1 MDMINRITPLL
12 LSLSF
17 AKDWLTTNAIIIV
30 VFFFCSCEDTV
41 TDNTNIS
48 DGFDPEDWVELH
60 NPTNETIAIGLWE
73 FKDENDDHVFTIQED
88 QILGPGQ
95 YLVLCKNIVA
105 FNDHFPDI
113 GNFAGDL
120 GFGLSGGGELIRL
133 FDSNGLLVDKVE
145 YNNSSPWPT
154 EPDGNGPTLEL
165 IHPSLDNDL
174 GENWAASDGYGTP
187 GAVNSVYVAD
197 SSNSIDSAVVIN
209 EINYNSADE

>member
-1 MDMINRITPLL
+1 MGLL
-12 LSLSF
+12 
-17 AKDWLTTNAIIIV
+17 
-30 VFFFCSCEDTV
+30 FCSCEDNI
-41 TDNTNIS
+41 TDNS
-48 DGFDPEDWVELH
+48 KLPDGIDPADWVELY
-60 NPTNETIAIGLWE
+60 NSTNESISIGWWE

-95 YLVLCKNIVA
+95 YLVLCKDIVA

-174 GENWAASDGYGTP
+174 GENWAASNGNGTP
-187 GAVNSVYVAD
+187 GEINSVYV
-197 SSNSIDSAVVIN
+197 IDSYNSMDSGVVIN
-209 EINYNSADE
+209 EINYNSPDE